1 MEELINFL
9 STLSAKDRSGKC
21 YDELLQKYNLSSPEV
36 EKKIKKIQ
44 EANPRKQQIKHD
56 PGYVQDA
63 LRILHTTFYQQS
75 QKYIDDLFRKYDNF
89 TDTYNDLKNNEH
101 PKSGRRKQS
110 DQVFHVPTGEL
121 SKELDDLG
129 LQYISTT
136 PMMDARTKEYKEYRK
151 KEDERIAKD
160 NEEREKKFQE
170 EMDRHKREHEELLKR
185 VRDFQEELRENR
197 EQWQRQ
203 NDEAQRQREEAQRQR
218 EESQR
223 QREESQRQRGT
234 GSSGQGQTKE
244 QEPNVR
250 YTPDLSL
257 LPVAKKYFGVTT
269 YTIAELNKLRREKA
283 RLLHPDKQNGS
294 SEEFLLM
301 EKYYTLLKWVKENS

>member
-9 STLSAKDRSGKC
+9 STLSAKDRSGKY
-21 YDELLQKYNLSSPEV
+21 YDELLQKNNLTSREV

-44 EANPRKQQIKHD
+44 DATPRKQPVKHD

-63 LRILHTTFYQQS
+63 LWILHTTFYQQS

-110 DQVFHVPTGEL
+110 DQVFHVPVGEL
-121 SKELDDLG
+121 SKELDALG
-129 LQYISTT
+129 MKYIPTK
-136 PMMDARTKEYKEYRK
+136 PMMDARTKEYKEYCK
-151 KEDERIAKD
+151 NEDERIAKD
-160 NEEREKKFQE
+160 NEERAKRFQE

-185 VRDFQEELRENR
+185 DRDFQEELQKKR

-203 NDEAQRQREEAQRQR
+203 QDEAQRQQDEAQSQQEEARRQR
-218 EESQR
+218 EQSQR
-223 QREESQRQRGT
+223 ESA
-234 GSSGQGQTKE
+234 GQKKE
-244 QEPNVR
+244 QEPFVR
-250 YTPDLSL
+250 YTPNLSL
-257 LPVAKKYFGVTT
+257 LPVAKRYFGVTT